1 MTLKFDSYGVETNT
15 YAELFTRLVDGYKV
29 IYGPNIDVA
38 QESRDGQKIGIEAAL
53 RFDIESAFAWL
64 YSQIDPDLNN
74 GDMQQIIAKLA
85 GVYLLPASRSQWDLV
100 VNSDRVS
107 TLPSGYTITDV
118 NNQNWF
124 LDSAVTVAIGTNNIT
139 FLSELWGSVTGITSG
154 SSYTQATP
162 EPGIGAITSST
173 DATIGRQEE
182 TEEAFRVRRKRSI
195 ENPAQS
201 TRGAIYSKMAQL
213 AGVTDLQV
221 YDNQTSVYEAAR
233 DLAAHTMW
241 LVIEGGSLD
250 DIGEVMAKQRLGGS
264 KGAVNVTYTDTLTK
278 PDGTPVSIISEAK
291 IDRPTY
297 LSLYIRLTATQRV
310 SGSAVDIAS
319 VKAKLGLF
327 PVEIGVPVPAGE
339 LYESSYIDNFNYIV
353 SALEV
358 SLNGSVWTDQEVTPG
373 YAGKFTIDAANITV
387 TEVAI

>member
-29 IYGPNIDVA
+29 IYGPDIDVA
-38 QESRDGQKIGIEAAL
+38 QESPDGQKIGIEAAL

-124 LDSAVTVAIGTNNIT
+124 LDSAVTVAIGANNIT
-139 FLSELWGSVTGITSG
+139 FLSVLWGSVTGITSG

-173 DATIGRQEE
+173 DATVGRQEE

-201 TRGAIYSKMAQL
+201 TRGAIYAKMAQL

-291 IDRPTY
+291 IDGPTY

>member
-139 FLSELWGSVTGITSG
+139 FLSVLWGSVTGITSG

>member
-29 IYGPNIDVA
+29 IYGPDIDVA
-38 QESRDGQKIGIEAAL
+38 QESPDGQKIGIEAAL

-85 GVYLLPASRSQWDLV
+85 GVRLLPASRSQWDLV

-139 FLSELWGSVTGITSG
+139 FLSVLWGSVTGITSG

-173 DATIGRQEE
+173 DATVGRQEE
-182 TEEAFRVRRKRSI
+182 TPEAFRVRRKRSI

-201 TRGAIYSKMAQL
+201 TRGAIYAKMAQL

-221 YDNQTSVYEAAR
+221 YDNQTSVYEAER

-278 PDGTPVSIISEAK
+278 PNGTPVSIISEAK